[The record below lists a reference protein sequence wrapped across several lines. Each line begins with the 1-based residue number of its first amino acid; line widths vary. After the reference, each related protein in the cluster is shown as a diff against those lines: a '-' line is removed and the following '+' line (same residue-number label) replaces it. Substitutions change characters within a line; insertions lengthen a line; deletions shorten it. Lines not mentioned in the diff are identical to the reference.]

1 MPGFATPLSGLNAA
15 STALSTI
22 ANNLANLNTV
32 AYKDMRPLFQDL
44 FYQQMG
50 STGAGDPI
58 QLGVGAAVD
67 TIDSVFT
74 RGNIEPTGVPTDV
87 AIMGDGFFVTSQ
99 DGVQS
104 FTRAGNFSVSDTG
117 TLVTTDGQQ
126 VLGYAAVNGVID
138 TGQSLTA
145 ISVGRNQVS
154 PPNATKNMKL
164 SVNLDATAADGTTF
178 SSQVPV
184 YDSLG
189 ATHVLNVKFT
199 KTDQN
204 KWGYDIS
211 IPAAEVGTT
220 GDPVSVKT
228 GTLTFDNT
236 GMLIDPNAD
245 VSPVTVSGLADGAA
259 DLSLTW
265 NLYDQG
271 SGVVTQLAG
280 PSSTSTTY
288 QDGFGTGTLESFQIL
303 GDGTVQG
310 TFTNGQTMAIA
321 QLALATFA
329 NQQGLLREG
338 GNAFAPTLAS
348 GPPNLGTPNSGGR
361 GSIAGSSLEL
371 SNVDMSKEFADLIVA
386 QRGFQ
391 ANARAITTFDEVMQE
406 TINLI
411 RQ

>member
-32 AYKDMRPLFQDL
+32 AYKDMRPLFRDL

-87 AIMGDGFFVTSQ
+87 AIMGDGFFVTEQ
-99 DGVQS
+99 NGVQN

-117 TLVTTDGQQ
+117 TLVTADGQD
-126 VLGYAAVNGVID
+126 VLGYTAVNGVINA
-138 TGQSLTA
+138 GQSLA
-145 ISVGRNQVS
+145 SISLGQNQVS
-154 PPNATKNMKL
+154 PPNATQNMKL
-164 SVNLDATAADGTTF
+164 SVNLDARVTDGTSF
-178 SSQVPV
+178 NSQVSV

-189 ATHVLNVKFT
+189 ATHVLNLKFT
-199 KTDQN
+199 KTGLNQ
-204 KWGYDIS
+204 WGYDIS
-211 IPAAEVGTT
+211 VPAADVGKT

-228 GTLTFDNT
+228 GTLGFDNT
-236 GMLIDPNAD
+236 GTLTSPSAD
-245 VSPVTVSGLADGAA
+245 VSGIAVSGLADGAA

-265 NLYDQG
+265 NLLDKG
-271 SGVVTQLAG
+271 SPVVTQLASASG
-280 PSSTSTTY
+280 TSTIY
-288 QDGFGTGTLESFQIL
+288 QDGFGTGTLDSFQIL

-329 NQQGLLREG
+329 NEQGLLRVG

-348 GPPNLGTPNSGGR
+348 GAANIGSPNSGGR

-371 SNVDMSKEFADLIVA
+371 SNVDMAKEFADLIVA

-391 ANARAITTFDEVMQE
+391 ANARAITTFDEITQE
-406 TINLI
+406 TINLK
-411 RQ
+411 R